1 MDNIVTLITELGS
14 FGLLLGLAG
23 FIIYTYI
30 KDSGSKFNKSETK
43 SIDTTADI
51 AELKHHVL
59 ENTTR
64 ITKITEEISKVATC
78 IDLIENR
85 ITSEVK
91 VLNAKID
98 DLDQGL
104 PKDKHVMHSKQFTD
118 RLKLGPQLHKT
129 LNSYRTRINADHIFI
144 GSFHNGNESITG
156 IPYYKFDIIAERFK
170 PEKIENDVE
179 FASLYKDSDLIIH
192 DLLPMEVVQQG
203 LVHFVINEDNSSN
216 LIDIDDILYRRML
229 GRGVKQLA
237 ISLTMD
243 PDGTPSGFVGCVRYD
258 YEDIDLIELRECS
271 IELEQIY
278 ATNDK
283 LVMENLKKTK

>member
-1 MDNIVTLITELGS
+1 MNDIVTLVTELGS

-30 KDSGSKFNKSETK
+30 KNGANPVKEKSNN
-43 SIDTTADI
+43 TTITDI

-64 ITKITEEISKVATC
+64 ISKITEEISKVATC

-85 ITSEVK
+85 VTSEVK

-98 DLDQGL
+98 NLEI
-104 PKDKHVMHSKQFTD
+104 PKDKQIIHSKQFTD

-129 LNSYRTRINADHIFI
+129 LNSYRTRINADHVFI

-156 IPYYKFDIIAERFK
+156 IPYYKFDIIAERFR
-170 PEKIENDVE
+170 PDKIENDTE
-179 FASLYKDSDLIIH
+179 FAALYKDSDLILH
-192 DLLPMEVVQQG
+192 DLLPTEVVQQG
-203 LVHFVINEDNSSN
+203 VVYFTINDDGSSN
-216 LIDIDDILYRRML
+216 LSEVDDILYRRML

-237 ISLTMD
+237 IALTRD
-243 PDGTPSGFVGCVRYD
+243 PDSTPSGFVGCVKYD
-258 YEDIDLIELRECS
+258 SDKIDLMELKECAL
-271 IELEQIY
+271 ELEQIY
-278 ATNDK
+278 AANDK
-283 LVMENLKKTK
+283 LVMANLKKKN